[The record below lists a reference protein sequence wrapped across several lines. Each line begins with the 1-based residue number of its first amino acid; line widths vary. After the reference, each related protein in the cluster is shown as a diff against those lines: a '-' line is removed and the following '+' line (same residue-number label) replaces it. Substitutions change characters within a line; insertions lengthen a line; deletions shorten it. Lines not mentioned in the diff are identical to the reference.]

1 MKQLRTYLLAVQW
14 LLRATPLA
22 KLGIFLI
29 LQNKKNWPVWQTDL
43 AKIETWQNS
52 PPLAYMRVPIVVAI
66 VVSL

>member
-14 LLRATPLA
+14 LLATPT
-22 KLGIFLI
+22 
-29 LQNKKNWPVWQTDL
+29 VWQTDL